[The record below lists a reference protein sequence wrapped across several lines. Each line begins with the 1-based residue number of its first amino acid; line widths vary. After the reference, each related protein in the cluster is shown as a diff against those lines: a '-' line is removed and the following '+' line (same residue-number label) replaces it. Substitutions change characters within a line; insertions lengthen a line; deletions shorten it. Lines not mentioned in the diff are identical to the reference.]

1 MAENAIEKFI
11 EEMDEWDT
19 IFDPT
24 DKPEYSH
31 AQLVR
36 FAKMWAEK
44 EIIEELEKIIDNPFN
59 KVPLKVA
66 ERIEELEKLN

>member
-1 MAENAIEKFI
+1 MDGIEKFI

-31 AQLVR
+31 AQLIR
-36 FAKMWAEK
+36 FAELWAK
-44 EIIEELEKIIDNPFN
+44 NN
-59 KVPLKVA
+59 
-66 ERIEELEKLN
+66 